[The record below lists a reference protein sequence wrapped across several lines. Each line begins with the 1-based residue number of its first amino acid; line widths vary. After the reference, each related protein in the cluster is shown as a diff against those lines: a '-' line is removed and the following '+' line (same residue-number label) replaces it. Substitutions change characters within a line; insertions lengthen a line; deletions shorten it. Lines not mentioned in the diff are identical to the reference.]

1 MRALA
6 SGHTCKRTW
15 PKERNVKYST
25 GFTLIELLVVVA
37 IISLLAAIL
46 FPVFARARENARR
59 ASCLSNVHQIALGMI
74 QYTQDYDE
82 RLPRMSI
89 CGGPS
94 LEDGYPAPSGCGT
107 GTYFHLWQDV
117 IYPYVKSTQ
126 VFNCPSAPIK
136 SYYSGYTTFYDG
148 HYNQS
153 INYGYNFYL
162 NLDDSGN
169 QVGRNLASI
178 PQTGNTVMV
187 AESSEYR
194 VDPDPKCISGHL
206 PPSWSDNDW
215 CTTSGSNTGDPPVGR
230 HFDRVSIAFVDGH
243 AKSMIKNT
251 VVTSNI
257 YSGATSGSAYNTLKN
272 DPVWQMWSPRF
283 QD

>member
-1 MRALA
+1 MHVCVFNHSFDTAWLQEKKV
-6 SGHTCKRTW
+6 GCK
-15 PKERNVKYST
+15 K
-25 GFTLIELLVVVA
+25 GFTLIELLVVIA

-59 ASCLSNVHQIALGMI
+59 ASCLSNVKQIGLGMM
-74 QYTQDYDE
+74 QYTQDFDE
-82 RLPRMSI
+82 RLPRISI
-89 CGGPS
+89 CGGAT
-94 LEDGYPAPSGCGT
+94 LEDGYPARGGCGT

-126 VFNCPSAPIK
+126 VFNCPSAPIR
-136 SYYSGYTTFYDG
+136 SYYTGYTTYYDG

-162 NLDDSGN
+162 NLDNSGN
-169 QVGRNLASI
+169 QTGRNLASI
-178 PQTGNTVMV
+178 PRAGNTVMV

-206 PPSWSDNDW
+206 PPSWPDNTW
-215 CTTSGSNTGDPPVGR
+215 CTTSGSNTGDPPVKR
-230 HFDRVSIAFVDGH
+230 HFDRVNVVFVDGH
-243 AKSMIKNT
+243 AKSMLQSTI
-251 VVTSNI
+251 VTKII
-257 YSGATSGSAYNTLKN
+257 YSGATHGSAYNLRKN
-272 DPVWQMWSPRF
+272 DPVWRMWCPRF